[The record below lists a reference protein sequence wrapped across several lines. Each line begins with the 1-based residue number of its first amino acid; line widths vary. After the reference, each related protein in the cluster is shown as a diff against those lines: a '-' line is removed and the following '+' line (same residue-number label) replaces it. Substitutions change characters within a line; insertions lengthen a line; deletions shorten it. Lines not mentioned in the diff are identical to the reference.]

1 MTKDEIIERIE
12 ALQENVDRLNNDS
25 YLDKQQMQI
34 NNRLLY
40 LSEKLVHEAN
50 LENKLIAELDR
61 IKEHNKYLNPNYS
74 NNKIQHLMREIDEL
88 HYIVDKL
95 RQVCRV

>member
-74 NNKIQHLMREIDEL
+74 SNKIEALMREIDEL